1 MRNTGHKSSGNAI
14 DTKEA
19 KAMKKHWLRG
29 VLLGLSLALL
39 LAGGVAL
46 AQTLTLVIDQD
57 CVVCYPVEGENHIM
71 PPDEY
76 VVELTLDGWDPGH
89 DMCTRMYLNGEPL
102 SDHPTCGSPPDG
114 EPPVTV
120 PFFAI
125 PCEIPDRGDRK
136 IIVVRDLGGEV
147 SLEGIEDL
155 YGEWKLRGWQPG
167 TDNADS
173 VTWRFAEVCEVEEVE
188 EFVPEP
194 GTMVLLGSGLAG
206 LAGYATLRWRS
217 RK

>member
-1 MRNTGHKSSGNAI
+1 MRYTGHKSSGNAI

-46 AQTLTLVIDQD
+46 AQTLTLAVDQD
-57 CVVCYPVEGENHIM
+57 CVVCYPAEENAVVM

-76 VVELTLDGWDPGH
+76 MVMLTVDGWDPAH
-89 DMCTRMYLNGEPL
+89 DMCSRMYLNGEPMDDGP
-102 SDHPTCGSPPDG
+102 SCGPPPDG
-114 EPPVTV
+114 EPPITV
-120 PFFAI
+120 PLWAI
-125 PCEIPDRGDRK
+125 PCQIPDQQPF
-136 IIVVRDLGGEV
+136 VTSALGQDFGTYGAV
-147 SLEGIEDL
+147 EDM
-155 YGEWKLRGWQPG
+155 YGEWKFRVWQPD
-167 TDNADS
+167 TDNAAS